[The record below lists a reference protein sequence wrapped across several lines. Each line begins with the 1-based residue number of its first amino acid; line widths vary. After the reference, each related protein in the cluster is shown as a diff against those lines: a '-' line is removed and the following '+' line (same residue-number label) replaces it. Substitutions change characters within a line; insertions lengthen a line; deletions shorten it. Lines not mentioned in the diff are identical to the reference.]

1 MSDQAGGNSSNLSD
15 PASAGISVAA
25 VAPGTLSIGKV
36 FSLTFSILF
45 KNFHRFF
52 LLAAVT
58 WIPSLAVILIAPSF
72 QADILTGAAS
82 PVFIAVYVVVSWFLV
97 SWLYGAITHMAC
109 VILAKSD
116 VSVVAS
122 MSKGLKRGI
131 PVFFVLI
138 LQGLAMAVGFV
149 ILIIPGFIVM
159 AMLSVAVPV
168 AVAENKGPF
177 AALSRSAALTKGY
190 RWRIFGA
197 GLLAFLL
204 LIAVGIAFGIAAGTL
219 PFTLSGELVH
229 TVPGTTAILIGSLFE
244 TVQYLFILV
253 FASVLYHQIR
263 VAKEGSSA
271 EEIAAVFD

>member
-1 MSDQAGGNSSNLSD
+1 MSVQDNGIPSGTPD
-15 PASAGISVAA
+15 PGAAGISVAA
-25 VAPGTLSIGKV
+25 TSPGTLSIGRV

-72 QADILTGAAS
+72 QADMMTGAAS
-82 PVFIAVYVVVSWFLV
+82 PVFIAVYVIVSWFLV
-97 SWLYGAITHMAC
+97 AWLYGAITHMAC
-109 VILAKSD
+109 VILAKGD

-138 LQGLAMAVGFV
+138 LQGLAIMVGFV
-149 ILIIPGFIVM
+149 FLVIPGFIVM
-159 AMLSVAVPV
+159 AMLSVAVPA
-168 AVAENKGPF
+168 AVAENEGPF

-190 RWRIFGA
+190 RWRVFGA

-204 LIAVGIAFGIAAGTL
+204 LFAVGIAFGIAAGTL

-229 TVPGTTAILIGSLFE
+229 TVPGTSAIVIGSLLE
-244 TVQYLFILV
+244 AVQYLFILV

-271 EEIAAVFD
+271 EEIASVFD